1 MINELTWDSDFFKR
15 RIGELKIVS
24 KSPRKIEF
32 ALKNAKLN
40 NFKYIICKIPSQ
52 HTALIKTLENL
63 GFYLSDIGVTWA
75 IETDK
80 FLYKDKIRSSLIRKS
95 LKIATEKDIS
105 MLKKMIKSL
114 FLESRFYSDP
124 FFSKDEADRLY
135 QVWIENSVKGKIAD
149 VVFCI
154 PEKGFITCKKSS
166 PTMGEIPLI
175 GIRKDFRGKGL
186 GTIFIDEAIK
196 WFKTQDIHFVSIR
209 TQLKNI
215 TAMNFYV
222 KLGFYI
228 KGYDTVFAKAL

>member
-1 MINELTWDSDFFKR
+1 MINELTWDSDFFKK

-32 ALKNAKLN
+32 VLKNAKFN
-40 NFKYIICKIPSQ
+40 NFKYIICKIPFQ
-52 HTALIKTLENL
+52 HTALIKTLENS

-80 FLYKDKIRSSLIRKS
+80 FLYKDKIRDSLIRKS

-105 MLKKMIKSL
+105 MLKKVIKSL

-124 FFSKDEADRLY
+124 FFSKDEADRFY
-135 QVWIENSVKGKIAD
+135 QAWIENSVKGKIAD

-166 PTMGEIPLI
+166 PPTGEIPLV
-175 GIRKDFRGKGL
+175 GIKKDFRGKGL
-186 GTIFIDEAIK
+186 GTIFIAEAIK
-196 WFKTQDIHFVSIR
+196 WFKTQGVHSVSVR
-209 TQLKNI
+209 TQLKNVN
-215 TAMNFYV
+215 AMNFYA

-228 KGYDTVFAKAL
+228 KGYDTVFAKIL